1 MKKYIAFLL
10 IACMTVTLCACHPSD
25 YQETENTEDTKIT
38 EPPTDAPTVPPV
50 DPTNPPTEPPTDPPK
65 QPPTDPP
72 TEPPTEP
79 FTEPL
84 TQPSYDA
91 PVLTS
96 DVEDLIKSAFI
107 AASSEEY
114 GKDEL
119 RVEYYGEY
127 EGAYIAFV
135 DGPWDN
141 NGMDGSEIVAGV
153 EFRYRSSSRKLKV
166 YKDGEKL
173 SLQEALDAGWLSE
186 TSIHELWGYYQFVND

>member
-1 MKKYIAFLL
+1 MKRL
-10 IACMTVTLCACHPSD
+10 VTFVLVFALMIMCCACHPSD
-25 YQETENTEDTKIT
+25 FNETENTDDMTVT
-38 EPPTDAPTVPPV
+38 EFPTGAPTVPPV
-50 DPTNPPTEPPTDPPK
+50 DPTNPPTEPPTDPPTNPPTE
-65 QPPTDPP
+65 PPTDPP
-72 TEPPTEP
+72 TEPP
-79 FTEPL
+79 

-107 AASSEEY
+107 AASSAEY

-119 RVEYYGEY
+119 RVEYYGEF

-141 NGMDGSEIVAGV
+141 NSMEGSEIVAGV

-166 YKDGEKL
+166 YRDGEKL
-173 SLQEALDAGWLSE
+173 SLQDALDAGWLSE
-186 TSIHELWGYYQFVND
+186 ASIHELWGYYKFVNG